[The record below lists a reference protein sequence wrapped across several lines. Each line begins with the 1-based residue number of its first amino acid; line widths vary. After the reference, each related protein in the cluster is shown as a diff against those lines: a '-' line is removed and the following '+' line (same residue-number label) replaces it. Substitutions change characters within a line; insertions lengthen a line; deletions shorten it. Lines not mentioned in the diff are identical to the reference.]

1 VWLGGDAAARLQL
14 ELQQRLSIRSC
25 HVVSTGRAGL
35 ALLLRA
41 LQRNDD
47 RRRDEVVIPSYT
59 CYSVA
64 ASVLKA
70 GLKVRLGDVDP
81 ATLDFDYE
89 RLRQRDLRR
98 VLAVIATNLFGLPN
112 DLPTLVSIARERG
125 MFVVDDAAQALGAR
139 VGNRWCGTWGDAG
152 LYSFDKG
159 KNLSAIDGGAVV
171 SDSPRISDA
180 IAKEFDALPAPAPS
194 EALYALAKLAAYVAL
209 LPPRL
214 YWIPNG
220 IPALGLGE
228 TVYTTEYPMTRL
240 PSFLAALAV
249 TMLPRLDTYTARR
262 RANAQRLLQGLQETP
277 GLQLIRPVAGAEPV
291 YVRLPVLVR
300 DRRARDAAVASLART
315 GIGATGSYP
324 RSIAD
329 IPELATHI
337 RGEQRDATGGRTV
350 ASRIMTLPTHPYVT
364 EQDCARAVTVLRR
377 VLETTADGQ
386 ADAAATPARVSL

>member
-1 VWLGGDAAARLQL
+1 
-14 ELQQRLSIRSC
+14 
-25 HVVSTGRAGL
+25 
-35 ALLLRA
+35 
-41 LQRNDD
+41 
-47 RRRDEVVIPSYT
+47 
-59 CYSVA
+59 
-64 ASVLKA
+64 
-70 GLKVRLGDVDP
+70 
-81 ATLDFDYE
+81 
-89 RLRQRDLRR
+89 
-98 VLAVIATNLFGLPN
+98 
-112 DLPTLVSIARERG
+112 
-125 MFVVDDAAQALGAR
+125 
-139 VGNRWCGTWGDAG
+139 
-152 LYSFDKG
+152 
-159 KNLSAIDGGAVV
+159 
-171 SDSPRISDA
+171 
-180 IAKEFDALPAPAPS
+180 
-194 EALYALAKLAAYVAL
+194 
-209 LPPRL
+209 
-214 YWIPNG
+214 
-220 IPALGLGE
+220 
-228 TVYTTEYPMTRL
+228 MTRL